1 MMNRKQRRAFDRNK
15 DKCIEKKA
23 MDGIIERFFIAVTEK
38 TIATPDGISHDDY
51 MAIYG
56 DFETEWQK
64 ASKKSIAGYREA
76 FFRESFKDAY
86 FGIKTGEMTTEEA
99 FDKCVDRYG
108 VITGYKQK
116 PFVREKTATI
126 SKRERAKLKRQ
137 EKKNG

>member
-1 MMNRKQRRAFDRNK
+1 MNRKQRRAFDRSK
-15 DKCIEKKA
+15 DKCAEKKA
-23 MDGIIERFFIAVTEK
+23 MDGIIERFFTAVTEK
-38 TIATPDGISHDDY
+38 TIATPEGISHDDY

-56 DFETEWQK
+56 DFKTQWVK
-64 ASKKSIAGYREA
+64 ACKKSIAGYRET

-86 FGIKTGEMTTEEA
+86 FGIKSDEMTTEEA

-116 PFVREKTATI
+116 PVVREKQKTI
-126 SKRERAKLKRQ
+126 PKWERAKLKRQ

>member
-64 ASKKSIAGYREA
+64 TSKKSIAGYREA

-99 FDKCVDRYG
+99 FDKCVDRYNI
-108 VITGYKQK
+108 ITGYKQK

>member
-1 MMNRKQRRAFDRNK
+1 MNRKQRRDFDRNR
-15 DKCIEKKA
+15 DKCVEKKA
-23 MDGIIERFFIAVTEK
+23 MDGIIERFFVAVTEK

-56 DFETEWQK
+56 DFETQWVK
-64 ASKKSIAGYREA
+64 ASKRSIAGYRPT

-86 FGIKTGEMTTEEA
+86 FGIKTDGMTTEEA

-116 PFVREKTATI
+116 PFVREKKETI
-126 SKRERAKLKRQ
+126 TKKERAKLKRQ